1 METNFNG
8 GISDS
13 GPLIGEVYLYHTNH
27 GKVTKYGDLK
37 STLRGR
43 CIANSFVQLLNAL
56 KDWSHEQANWNGNYW
71 VQHKH
76 DRQYY

>member
-27 GKVTKYGDLK
+27 GKVREYGQFKLAF
-37 STLRGR
+37 RGGY
-43 CIANSFVQLLNAL
+43 IANSLIQLLNAL
-56 KDWSHEQANWNGNYW
+56 KG
-71 VQHKH
+71 
-76 DRQYY
+76 